1 MAASNKQGLRKLKP
15 LKKKTPRLSGGGWNG
30 YAPQAY
36 PMSDGA
42 TTSPQVV
49 LFDSDREQLKGG
61 GCCGCCCGFLLGL
74 ITCSVCC

>member
-1 MAASNKQGLRKLKP
+1 
-15 LKKKTPRLSGGGWNG
+15 G

-61 GCCGCCCGFLLGL
+61 GCCSCCCGFLLGL